1 VNRETLEVDV
11 LIVGAGP
18 AGLSAALRLAQL
30 QKGKGGEALSI
41 AVIEKAPDAGRHQLS
56 GALLDPSTL
65 KDLIPGYESK
75 GAPLGTPVDNDNI
88 YFLTEKSKFRLPI
101 TPPPFQNHGNHIISL
116 SHFTKWLASQVEA
129 EGVDLFWGFAGQ
141 HVLYDS
147 APHKGVPYEST
158 AAPDE
163 SRAALSGRPR
173 VVGVRTGDR
182 GVDKNGK
189 QKSAFEPGADIRA
202 KVTIF
207 ADGVRGH
214 LTRQLYRELQIG
226 SGAEP
231 PQFAIG
237 IKELWDIPK
246 DRLKPGTVIHTLGY
260 PLKQEEFGGSWL
272 YAMNDGRI
280 SIGFVVGLEYR
291 DPLFDPHAAFQHF
304 KRHPFITSILEGAQ
318 IVRYG
323 AKALPEGG
331 WNTQPQL
338 FVDGALIVGDAAN
351 FVNSTRLKG
360 IHLAMRSGMLA
371 AETAFEALGAGDT
384 SATMLSAY
392 KTRVD
397 ASAIKAE
404 LYPMRNVHQAFG
416 AGLLAGSA
424 YAGIAMFTNGRLLP
438 EVSGHDGHHAMRT
451 IDTYYGPDKRDVMV
465 PSNAAPI
472 DRKLT
477 FDKVTGAHYSGTHH
491 DEDQPVHLLVHTEV
505 CHSICG
511 SEYGHPCVKFCPAN
525 VYEMVDDGAGG
536 KRLQINASNCV
547 HCKTCDIMDPYQ
559 VITWVA
565 PEGGEGPSYDGL

>member
-11 LIVGAGP
+11 LIVGGGP

-30 QKGKGGEALSI
+30 QKAKGGEPLSI
-41 AVIEKAPDAGRHQLS
+41 AVIEKAPQAGHHQLS

-65 KDLIPGYESK
+65 KDLVPDFASR

-88 YFLTEKSKFRLPI
+88 YFLTQESKIRLPI
-101 TPPPFQNHGNHIISL
+101 TPPPFHNHGNYIISL
-116 SHFTKWLASQVEA
+116 SAFTKWLADQVEA
-129 EGVDLFWGFAGQ
+129 EGIDLFWGFPGQ
-141 HVLYDS
+141 HVLYGDG
-147 APHKGVPYEST
+147 P
-158 AAPDE
+158 
-163 SRAALSGRPR
+163 
-173 VVGVRTGDR
+173 VVIGVRTGDR
-182 GVDKNGK
+182 GLGK
-189 QKSAFEPGADIRA
+189 DGKPKGAFEPGADIHA

-214 LTRQLYRELQIG
+214 LTKQLHRDLQIG
-226 SGAEP
+226 RAAGPA
-231 PQFAIG
+231 QYAIG

-260 PLKQEEFGGSWL
+260 PLRQEEFGGSWL
-272 YAMNDGRI
+272 YAMGDGRI
-280 SIGFVVGLEYR
+280 SIGLVVGLEYR

-304 KRHPFITSILEGAQ
+304 KRHPFIRSILADGQ
-318 IVRYG
+318 LVRYG

-331 WNTQPQL
+331 WNTQPEL
-338 FVDGALIVGDAAN
+338 FLDGALIVGDAAN
-351 FVNSTRLKG
+351 FVNSMRLKG

-371 AETAFEALGAGDT
+371 ADTAFEAVRAGNT
-384 SATMLSAY
+384 TAAGLASY
-392 KTRVD
+392 KGRID
-397 ASAIKAE
+397 ASAIKEE
-404 LYPMRNVHQAFG
+404 LYPVRNVHQAFG
-416 AGLLAGSA
+416 AGLMAGGA
-424 YAGIAMFTNGRLLP
+424 YAGIAMFTKGQLLP
-438 EVSGHDGHHAMRT
+438 NLSGEFGHHEMRK
-451 IDTYYGPDKRDVMV
+451 IQDYYGLAKRDILV

-472 DRKLT
+472 DRTLT

-547 HCKTCDIMDPYQ
+547 HCKTCDIMDPYG

-565 PEGGEGPSYDGL
+565 PEGGEGPSYDGM

>member
-1 VNRETLEVDV
+1 MNRETLEVDV

-30 QKGKGGEALSI
+30 QKQKAGEPLSI

-56 GALLDPSTL
+56 GALLDPSAL
-65 KDLIPGYESK
+65 KDLVPDFASK

-88 YFLTEKSKFRLPI
+88 YFLTREHKIRLPI
-101 TPPPFQNHGNHIISL
+101 TPPPFQNHGNYIISL
-116 SHFTKWLASQVEA
+116 SNFTKWLAAQVEA
-129 EGVDLFWGFAGQ
+129 EGVDLFWGFPGQ
-141 HVLYDS
+141 HVLYDR
-147 APHKGVPYEST
+147 PPENYENPP
-158 AAPDE
+158 AII
-163 SRAALSGRPR
+163 
-173 VVGVRTGDR
+173 GVRTGDR
-182 GVDKNGK
+182 GLGK
-189 QKSAFEPGADIRA
+189 DGKPKGAFEPGADIHA

-214 LTRQLYRELQIG
+214 LTKQLYRELQIG
-226 SGAEP
+226 LEASPA
-231 PQFAIG
+231 QYAIG

-260 PLKQEEFGGSWL
+260 PLREEEFGGSWL
-272 YAMNDGRI
+272 YAMGDGRI

-304 KRHPFITSILEGAQ
+304 KRHPFIHGLLDGGQ

-323 AKALPEGG
+323 AKAVPEGG

-338 FVDGALIVGDAAN
+338 FLDGALIVGDAAN

-371 AETAFEALGAGDT
+371 GETAFEAVRAGST
-384 SATMLSAY
+384 KASMLSAY
-392 KTRVD
+392 KAKVD
-397 ASAIKAE
+397 DSAIKAE
-404 LYPMRNVHQAFG
+404 LYPVRNVHQAFG
-416 AGLLAGSA
+416 HGLIAGGA
-424 YAGIAMFTNGRLLP
+424 YAGLAMLTDGKLLP
-438 EVSGHDGHHAMRT
+438 NMPGHAGHREMRM
-451 IDTYYGPDKRDVMV
+451 IEDYYGLAKRDILV

-491 DEDQPVHLLVHTEV
+491 DEDQPVHLLVQTDV
-505 CHSICG
+505 CHTICG
-511 SEYGHPCVKFCPAN
+511 SEYGHPCVRFCPAN
-525 VYEMVDDGAGG
+525 VYEMIDDGAGG
-536 KRLQINASNCV
+536 RRLQINASNCV
-547 HCKTCDIMDPYQ
+547 HCKTCDIMDPYG

-565 PEGGEGPSYDGL
+565 PEGGEGPSYEGM

>member
-1 VNRETLEVDV
+1 MNRETLEVDV

-18 AGLSAALRLAQL
+18 AGLAAALRLAQL
-30 QKGKGGEALSI
+30 QKGGEPLSI
-41 AVIEKAPDAGRHQLS
+41 AVIEKAPQAGGHQLS

-65 KDLIPGYESK
+65 RDLVPDFTAK

-88 YFLTEKSKFRLPI
+88 YFLTQSSKLRLPI
-101 TPPPFQNHGNHIISL
+101 TPPPFRNHGNYIISL
-116 SHFTKWLASQVEA
+116 SAFTKWLAAQVEA
-129 EGVDLFWGFAGQ
+129 EGIDLFWGFPGQ
-141 HVLYDS
+141 HVLYDR
-147 APHKGVPYEST
+147 
-158 AAPDE
+158 APDDYE
-163 SRAALSGRPR
+163 HPPAII
-173 VVGVRTGDR
+173 GVRTGDR
-182 GVDKNGK
+182 GLGK
-189 QKSAFEPGADIRA
+189 DGKAKAAFEPGADIHA
-202 KVTIF
+202 KVTLF

-214 LTRQLYRELQIG
+214 LTKQLHRDLQIG
-226 SGAEP
+226 RGAEP
-231 PQFAIG
+231 AQYAIG

-260 PLKQEEFGGSWL
+260 PLREEEFGGSWL
-272 YAMNDGRI
+272 YAMADGRI

-304 KRHPFITSILEGAQ
+304 KRHPFIAGILDGGQ

-323 AKALPEGG
+323 AKAVPEGG

-338 FVDGALIVGDAAN
+338 FLDGALVVGDAAN

-371 AETAFEALGAGDT
+371 AETAFEAIRADNT
-384 SATMLSAY
+384 SSTALAAY
-392 KTRVD
+392 KERVD
-397 ASAIKAE
+397 ASAIKTE
-404 LYPMRNVHQAFG
+404 LYPVRNVHQAFG
-416 AGLLAGSA
+416 AGLIAGSA
-424 YAGIAMFTNGRLLP
+424 YAGLAMFTNGMGLP
-438 EVSGHDGHHAMRT
+438 DLSGHFGHREMRM
-451 IDTYYGPDKRDVMV
+451 IRDYYGLAKRDVLI

-547 HCKTCDIMDPYQ
+547 HCKTCDIMDPYG

-565 PEGGEGPSYDGL
+565 PEGGEGPGYDGM

>member
-1 VNRETLEVDV
+1 MNRETLEVDV

-30 QKGKGGEALSI
+30 QKGGEPLSI
-41 AVIEKAPDAGRHQLS
+41 AVIEKAPQAGHHQLS

-65 KDLIPGYESK
+65 KDLIPDFASR

-88 YFLTEKSKFRLPI
+88 YFLTRESKIRLPI
-101 TPPPFQNHGNHIISL
+101 TPPPFRNHGNHIISL
-116 SHFTKWLASQVEA
+116 SAFTKWLADRVEA
-129 EGVDLFWGFAGQ
+129 EGVDLFWGFPGQ
-141 HVLYDS
+141 QVLYDR
-147 APHKGVPYEST
+147 
-158 AAPDE
+158 APDAGE
-163 SRAALSGRPR
+163 NPPAII
-173 VVGVRTGDR
+173 GVRTGDR
-182 GVDKNGK
+182 GLGK
-189 QKSAFEPGADIRA
+189 DGQPKAAFEPGADIHA

-214 LTRQLYRELQIG
+214 LTKQLDRDLQIG
-226 SGAEP
+226 RAAGPA
-231 PQFAIG
+231 QYAIG

-260 PLKQEEFGGSWL
+260 PLRQEEFGGSWL
-272 YAMNDGRI
+272 YAMGDGRI
-280 SIGFVVGLEYR
+280 SIGLVVGLDYR

-304 KRHPFITSILEGAQ
+304 KRHPFIRSILADGQ
-318 IVRYG
+318 LVRYG

-338 FVDGALIVGDAAN
+338 FLDGALIVGDAAN
-351 FVNSTRLKG
+351 FVNSMRLKG

-371 AETAFEALGAGDT
+371 ADTAFEALRAGTT
-384 SATMLSAY
+384 SATGLASY
-392 KTRVD
+392 KQRID
-397 ASAIKAE
+397 ASAIKTE
-404 LYPMRNVHQAFG
+404 LYPVRNVHQAFG
-416 AGLLAGSA
+416 AGLIAGGT
-424 YAGIAMFTNGRLLP
+424 YAGLAMFTNGKGLP
-438 EVSGHDGHHAMRT
+438 NLAGHFGHREMRM
-451 IDTYYGPDKRDVMV
+451 IQEYYGLAKRDILV

-511 SEYGHPCVKFCPAN
+511 SEYGHPCVRFCPAN

-536 KRLQINASNCV
+536 LRLQINASNCV
-547 HCKTCDIMDPYQ
+547 HCKTCDIMDPYG

-565 PEGGEGPSYDGL
+565 PEGGEGPSYDGM